1 MKSTSR
7 AARDDPVT
15 GAPRF
20 SRSAHFA
27 SLARV
32 RILLLEDDR
41 ETAETLAA
49 GLAREGHAV
58 VVAHDV
64 DAALARIAEAG
75 FDAAVLDLMVPGGS
89 GYDVLAVL
97 RRSDP
102 PVPALLLTAR
112 GSVEDRVEGLDRG
125 ADDYLVKPFSFSEL
139 AARLRALGRRR
150 GPLPTRLRSGD
161 LELDLLSRH
170 ALARGVR
177 LDLTQIEFGLLATL
191 MRAASDPVSRRDLL
205 REVWN
210 LSFDPGTNV
219 VDVHVNRLRRKL
231 EDAGLSKVVRTVRG
245 QGYAAG

>member
-1 MKSTSR
+1 
-7 AARDDPVT
+7 
-15 GAPRF
+15 
-20 SRSAHFA
+20 
-27 SLARV
+27 V

-49 GLAREGHAV
+49 GLGQEGHEV

-64 DAALARIAEAG
+64 SAALARVAEAG

-89 GYDVLAVL
+89 GYDVLEAL
-97 RRSDP
+97 RRLDP

-112 GSVEDRVEGLDRG
+112 GTVDDRVEGLDRG
-125 ADDYLVKPFSFSEL
+125 ADDYLIKPFSFPEL
-139 AARLRALGRRR
+139 AARLRALGRRAV
-150 GPLPTRLRSGD
+150 PAPTRLRSGE
-161 LELDLLSRH
+161 LELDLLRH
-170 ALARGVR
+170 QALAANVR

-191 MRAASDPVSRRDLL
+191 LRAAGDPVSRRDLL

-231 EDAGLSKVVRTVRG
+231 EDVGLSSVVRTVRG